1 MNLFDHGERY
11 GRLRV
16 LGHVETKK
24 HGIKWRVGCECGY
37 SGMLVTANQL
47 LKGRKTSCGKCRA
60 IATNAKGKA

>member
-16 LGHVETKK
+16 LGPVETKK

-37 SGMLVTANQL
+37 RGMLVTANQL
-47 LKGRKTSCGKCRA
+47 LKNRKTACGRCSA
-60 IATNAKGKA
+60 NANRS